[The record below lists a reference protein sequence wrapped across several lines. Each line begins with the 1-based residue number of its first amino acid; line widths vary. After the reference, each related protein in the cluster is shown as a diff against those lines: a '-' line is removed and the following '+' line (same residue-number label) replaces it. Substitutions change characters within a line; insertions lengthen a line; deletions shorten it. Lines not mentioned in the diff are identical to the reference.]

1 MMRADDPSLNG
12 DHTYMQM
19 ALGLAQE
26 AYRAEEVPV
35 GAILVKDGEI
45 LATGFNQR
53 ESLQDPTAHAELLAI
68 RAAAEALG
76 SWRLTGTTLYVTL
89 EPCAMCAG
97 AIIQSRVA
105 RLVFG
110 TYDPK
115 AGACG
120 SICDLTAKPGS
131 TITSSS
137 IQGFWQTTA
146 EFCYNNSFSNYARL
160 NRSTFKNMSVGE
172 VREWPI
178 RTVSKTVVL
187 KGTVG
192 SNPTLSAMTPV
203 AMQQRVEQKIP
214 SICK

>member
-1 MMRADDPSLNG
+1 MMRADGPSLKG

-19 ALGLAQE
+19 ALDLAQE

-35 GAILVKDGEI
+35 GAVLVKGGEI

-53 ESLQDPTAHAELLAI
+53 EGLQDPTAHAELLAI
-68 RAAAEALG
+68 RAAAKKLG

-120 SICDLTAKPGS
+120 SICDLTAETRFNHQVTVHSG
-131 TITSSS
+131 ILANDCRALL
-137 IQGFWQTTA
+137 QQFFQQL
-146 EFCYNNSFSNYARL
+146 R
-160 NRSTFKNMSVGE
+160 E
-172 VREWPI
+172 VQ
-178 RTVSKTVVL
+178 
-187 KGTVG
+187 
-192 SNPTLSAMTPV
+192 PV
-203 AMQQRVEQKIP
+203 HF
-214 SICK
+214 

>member
-1 MMRADDPSLNG
+1 MRADDPSLNG

-19 ALGLAQE
+19 ALDLAQE

-35 GAILVKDGEI
+35 GAVLVKDGEI

-53 ESLQDPTAHAELLAI
+53 EGLQDPTAHAELLAI

-97 AIIQSRVA
+97 AILQARIA

-110 TYDPK
+110 TDDPK

-120 SICDLTAKPGS
+120 SICDLTAETRFNHHVIVHSG
-131 TITSSS
+131 ILANDCRVLL
-137 IQGFWQTTA
+137 QQF
-146 EFCYNNSFSNYARL
+146 
-160 NRSTFKNMSVGE
+160 FKKL
-172 VREWPI
+172 REAQP
-178 RTVSKTVVL
+178 V
-187 KGTVG
+187 
-192 SNPTLSAMTPV
+192 PT
-203 AMQQRVEQKIP
+203 
-214 SICK
+214 